1 MREEIVNYVRSKGWK
16 YSLSP
21 DGNWVRLNSCPIC
34 GKTSRKPFAINTK
47 EGTAHCHHGECGW
60 SGGLTLLKQ
69 HFGDLV
75 FKLKEERRAYA
86 APPESIIKELEDRL
100 WSSPAL
106 IDKFKAFRC
115 IDEKHIKMFRL
126 GLDERRGVAYPSFQN
141 GKPVCI
147 KFKRRTADGKDIK
160 AWVGPK
166 GESCRSVLYNVHNL
180 RGNDIVYIVEGEDD
194 CIILTQLGY
203 KNVVSI
209 PHGSATLRGEWLD
222 PLESFRDV
230 VIFMDGDPAG
240 QKAAQGLAATI
251 GTDRSRI
258 VEFPQGI
265 VVPPGPWAKEE
276 YEAKDITDL
285 VRAGRSDLI
294 KDLIDGAPIPKH
306 DTVVHVSDFIDEFLE
321 DFKNGNRSRGAT
333 TGFPSLDAVI
343 GGRRPGELTIIT
355 GNTSCHAPGQ
365 GILMYDGSI
374 KKVENILVGDQIM
387 GPDSTPRNVLETH
400 TGKTEMANIIPI
412 KGESFEVTLDHLLTL
427 VEVGYYKKINGKNT
441 YFKSGKLKDI
451 SVRDWINSTKTF
463 KHLHK
468 LVYTG
473 VEFNRSNNLTIDPYF
488 LGILLGDGN
497 LTNLTPVFTTVDKV
511 LYDYLE
517 SECTKHNCYLTCTG
531 SNGGIDYRIVSKES
545 SYKNC
550 NLITKELRSLGL
562 MGLGS
567 GDKFIPNDYLITS
580 KENRL
585 KLLAGLLDTD
595 GSLSKSKNGY
605 THIDYITKS
614 EKLSNDIVFLC
625 RSLGFWASVNKCKK
639 SCQGDFTGNYYRI
652 YINGNLSLIPSKLS
666 RKQSTK
672 TKTRTDVLR
681 AGFKVEK
688 SGVGKFFG
696 FSVDGDNRY
705 VLDNFLITHNSGKT
719 TLAFNVAMNV
729 VKLGEPVLMSAF
741 EHGPKKIIEKASSW
755 ITGKTRFLGSTN
767 EMTQQDAEYAA
778 KVMKDMPLYIIN
790 HYGVYN
796 PERYIECMR
805 YSQRR
810 LMVTTAVLDHLHHCI
825 SSKSFETER
834 HDIDRAML
842 SLRGAT
848 EQTTV
853 NLMVVAHPRQKQGEE
868 NPSIGL
874 TDLRGSSFISQVAD
888 NVWICWRDDNLQKLK
903 PGYGRSIIYVK
914 KTRSECGTVGQVEM
928 VFDMNGQKFLDPL
941 GSELDF
947 VEELGQNEF
956 TENNEFI

>member
-1 MREEIVNYVRSKGWK
+1 MREEIINYVRSKGWK
-16 YSLSP
+16 YSLSS

-75 FKLKEERRAYA
+75 FKLKEERKAFA
-86 APPESIIKELEDRL
+86 APPESLIKELEDRF
-100 WSSPAL
+100 WNSPSL
-106 IDKFKAFRC
+106 IEKFSAFRC

-166 GESCRSVLYNVHNL
+166 GESCRSVLYNVNNL
-180 RGNDIVYIVEGEDD
+180 RGNDIVYITEGEDD

-209 PHGSATLRGEWLD
+209 PHGSATLRGEWLN
-222 PLESFRDV
+222 PLESFHDV

-240 QKAAQGLAATI
+240 RKAAEGLASVI
-251 GTDRSRI
+251 GKDRCRI
-258 VEFPQGI
+258 VEFPEGI
-265 VVPPGPWAKEE
+265 IVPPGPWSKTE

-285 VRAGRSDLI
+285 VRAGKSDLI
-294 KDLIDGAPIPKH
+294 KELIDGAPLPKH
-306 DTVVHVSDFIDEFLE
+306 DTVVHVSDFIDVFLE

-343 GGRRPGELTIIT
+343 GGRRPGELTVIT
-355 GNTSCHAPGQ
+355 GNTS
-365 GILMYDGSI
+365 
-374 KKVENILVGDQIM
+374 
-387 GPDSTPRNVLETH
+387 
-400 TGKTEMANIIPI
+400 
-412 KGESFEVTLDHLLTL
+412 
-427 VEVGYYKKINGKNT
+427 
-441 YFKSGKLKDI
+441 
-451 SVRDWINSTKTF
+451 
-463 KHLHK
+463 
-468 LVYTG
+468 
-473 VEFNRSNNLTIDPYF
+473 
-488 LGILLGDGN
+488 
-497 LTNLTPVFTTVDKV
+497 
-511 LYDYLE
+511 
-517 SECTKHNCYLTCTG
+517 
-531 SNGGIDYRIVSKES
+531 
-545 SYKNC
+545 
-550 NLITKELRSLGL
+550 
-562 MGLGS
+562 
-567 GDKFIPNDYLITS
+567 
-580 KENRL
+580 
-585 KLLAGLLDTD
+585 
-595 GSLSKSKNGY
+595 
-605 THIDYITKS
+605 
-614 EKLSNDIVFLC
+614 
-625 RSLGFWASVNKCKK
+625 
-639 SCQGDFTGNYYRI
+639 
-652 YINGNLSLIPSKLS
+652 
-666 RKQSTK
+666 
-672 TKTRTDVLR
+672 
-681 AGFKVEK
+681 
-688 SGVGKFFG
+688 
-696 FSVDGDNRY
+696 
-705 VLDNFLITHNSGKT
+705 SGKT

-729 VKLGEPVLMSAF
+729 VRLGEPVLMSAF

-767 EMTQQDAEYAA
+767 EMTLQDAEYAA
-778 KVMKDMPLYIIN
+778 SVMKDMPLYIIN

-842 SLRGAT
+842 ALRGAT

-868 NPSIGL
+868 NPTIGL

-903 PGYGRSIIYVK
+903 PGYGRSIVYVK

-947 VEELGQNEF
+947 VEDLGQNEF
-956 TENNEFI
+956 NENEFT